1 MVIIVLECLTVN
13 VGTVSLLDLIVR
25 HTTTIG
31 VLCTRTL
38 GVVIRDIGTGHIS
51 LINTML
57 MDTMSTTR
65 I

>member
-1 MVIIVLECLTVN
+1 M
-13 VGTVSLLDLIVR
+13 VSLLDLIVR

-31 VLCTRTL
+31 VLCISTL

-51 LINTML
+51 LINIMP
-57 MDTMSTTR
+57 MDIMSTTR